1 MGKNTRFKSG
11 FTIEQMAGQR
21 LMLGFEGTTL
31 NPDLKFLIREI
42 KAGGIILFKTNIES
56 PDQLARL
63 CGDAQAYARETGL
76 APLFIAVDQEGGQ
89 VARLKPPF
97 TQFEGNPHINSVTEA
112 EAFARITARELA
124 GVGINMNLAPVLDVV
139 PEGVDSIMKDRVFK
153 GDAHRVSEL
162 GTRVIKTLQDRRI
175 MAVAKHFP
183 GIGRTV
189 KDSHFFLPVLDA
201 DLSLLKAIDIKPFE
215 AARDANVAGIML
227 SHIFYPQLDDRW
239 QASLSP
245 YIAGE
250 LLRKDLGYEGLV
262 LTDDLDMKAIGHDM
276 KTCVRQILTSG
287 IDLAL
292 ICHKGPGIQE
302 AWQEMVHLL
311 ASDKALFELGNL
323 SLERILRYKQHYLGS
338 LS

>member
-1 MGKNTRFKSG
+1 MNS
-11 FTIEQMAGQR
+11 
-21 LMLGFEGTTL
+21 
-31 NPDLKFLIREI
+31 DLKSIIREI
-42 KAGGIILFKTNIES
+42 KAGGIILFKPNIES

-63 CGDAQAYARETGL
+63 CGDVQAYAMEMGQPR
-76 APLFIAVDQEGGQ
+76 LFIAVDQEGGQ

-97 TQFEGNPHINSVTEA
+97 TQFPGNPHISSTTEA
-112 EAFARITARELA
+112 QTFARITARELA
-124 GVGINMNLAPVLDVV
+124 DVGINMNLAPVMDMV
-139 PEGVDSIMKDRVFK
+139 PEGVDSIMNKRVFK
-153 GDAHRVSEL
+153 GDASRVSEL
-162 GTRVIKTLQDRRI
+162 GTCVIKTLQEGNI

-189 KDSHFFLPVLDA
+189 KDSHFLMPVLDI
-201 DLSLLKAIDIKPFE
+201 DLATLKATDMKPFE
-215 AARDANVAGIML
+215 AARDAKVAGIML
-227 SHIFYPQLDDRW
+227 SHIFYPHLDDTW

-276 KTCVRQILTSG
+276 KTCIRQILASG

-302 AWQEMVHLL
+302 AWQEMLHLL
-311 ASDKALFELGNL
+311 DSDTALLEKGKI
-323 SLERILRYKQHYLGS
+323 SLDRILRYKQLYLG
-338 LS
+338 L